1 MQTSTTAATAILI
14 TNPTTRAMSVAREE
28 WRRANEAGEGF
39 AGDDAVDEIV
49 STLLGHGSDRVL
61 LVVQAGRTLACAYS
75 YGASYGASWCVDVTQ
90 ALLDA

>member
-1 MQTSTTAATAILI
+1 METSTTAATAILI

-75 YGASYGASWCVDVTQ
+75 YGASWCVDVTQ

>member
-1 MQTSTTAATAILI
+1 MTTSNATMPAKPFDFSDAREVLLD
-14 TNPTTRAMSVAREE
+14 TRAREE

-75 YGASYGASWCVDVTQ
+75 YGASWCVDVTES
-90 ALLDA
+90 LLDA